1 MITGVLRQC
10 QDENQSW
17 GKSIHSFT
25 GGSLAPL
32 EPGGKKV
39 TVTLPYSSLTRRGQ
53 LAALVAV
60 KTLEITPLPRSRQQ
74 SSILFYLIVKK
85 NKKIHVHYLG

>member
-1 MITGVLRQC
+1 M
-10 QDENQSW
+10 
-17 GKSIHSFT
+17 KSKLGEIHSFIHSFT

-32 EPGGKKV
+32 EAGGKKV

-60 KTLEITPLPRSRQQ
+60 KTLELTPLPSSRQQ
-74 SSILFYLIVKK
+74 SPIFFHVIVKK
-85 NKKIHVHYLG
+85 KESMSIILDN